1 METKPSPVAL
11 ALLSVLKSDLYVRKA
26 GRNREQNYN
35 YASEADFLEAVRP
48 LLAAA
53 GVTVVPSYAVLD
65 THDGQTKA
73 GTPNT
78 RVTLAGTFTFIH
90 ADSGDRIAVTT
101 IGQGVDTQDK
111 AAYKA
116 MTGALKY
123 ALRQTFLIETGDDP
137 EKDTDDT
144 PARQPSAQPPAIRP
158 APESAARPSTPAA
171 PPASGGS
178 PALLSVTLLWVD
190 NGKKTGRDG
199 TPQPWTKFTAKFS
212 DGTKASTFS
221 ATHGEI
227 LRAAQESGATVAV
240 EFEKNG
246 QYVNVADVAMAT
258 DTSDA
263 DSVTF

>member
-53 GVTVVPSYAVLD
+53 GVAVVPSYAVLD

-137 EKDTDDT
+137 EKDTDDP
-144 PARQPSAQPPAIRP
+144 PARQPSAQPPANRP
-158 APESAARPSTPAA
+158 APESAARPSAPAA

-178 PALLSVTLLWVD
+178 PATLTVAYVD
-190 NGKKTGRDG
+190 TATGEKNGK
-199 TPQPWTKFTAKFS
+199 PWMRYTAKFS

-221 ATHGEI
+221 ASHGDI
-227 LRAAQESGATVAV
+227 LAEAKKTGDPVICS
-240 EFEKNG
+240 FEKKGNFTNLTSVAFVDTVSG
-246 QYVNVADVAMAT
+246 NDDNVP
-258 DTSDA
+258 
-263 DSVTF
+263 F